1 MALDLSVAWTNTAPA
16 WTQLEPGP
24 KQSKFPAVFS
34 KDFLTFYAFHITAA
48 ISPPISSAF
57 QYNVKTGKWAA
68 MADSSI
74 SGDVGGVGV
83 VTNPL
88 TGAFICAGGCTDL
101 GRGKVQIWDLS
112 KPTLVTTYD
121 FPSPTSPLPATGPA
135 GVFQSRLY
143 YANVWSEAMKSVL
156 YFGGYAGYGAI
167 KPDNTITVFDGTSYA
182 MSTMRTLGAPP
193 PNTMN
198 HCMAAIDD
206 GSLVIVYG
214 GQNLTAGG
222 VNGDLY
228 QLNVATGMW
237 SKPPAVGQPRAN
249 AVCTFVGNLFLLYG
263 GTDDKGQVSNSLL
276 MYDYVKMQWITQYSP
291 PASVGQPLYP
301 LVPPTNSTLTPKP
314 TNSTGPSTSPP
325 TATTSPGPGAGDD
338 GSKGGL
344 IGGIVAA
351 IVVVGI
357 IVGYILYHRRQR
369 QREEK
374 RQEQQLGGGNDHGDQ
389 FAAKE
394 DFGGR
399 GSKDEWNAQS
409 QRGRPQANTK
419 NDYDG
424 DDDGAYAVATG
435 RQKPRAP
442 QDTQDE
448 YKKPPQAPQD
458 VDDTEEFEQD
468 LHEIENQQMQL
479 DLKRQLL
486 VLQQRQGQRVVG
498 RSSPPKPELHH
509 AGSISSDGSGGGGSG
524 GGVRWPIPPGIVGEP
539 QYVQQDEYVPP
550 PPPPKAVLHHP
561 TVQVYPERPT
571 SSNYG
576 YGYAD
581 SGSAHRGHNPQTF
594 N

>member
-1 MALDLSVAWTNTAPA
+1 MALDLSVAWPNTAPA

-24 KQSKFPAVFS
+24 KQTNFPAVFS

-48 ISPPISSAF
+48 ISPPISSTF
-57 QYNVKTGKWAA
+57 QYNVKTGKWTPTAG
-68 MADSSI
+68 SSI
-74 SGDVGGVGV
+74 SGDVGGVGA

-88 TGAFICAGGCTDL
+88 TGAIICAGGCTDV
-101 GRGKVQIWDLS
+101 GRGKVHIWDPLA
-112 KPTLVTTYD
+112 KTTVLQYVD
-121 FPSPTSPLPATGPA
+121 FPEPFPSVPLTGPA
-135 GVFQSRLY
+135 GVFQSRSH
-143 YANVWSEAMKSVL
+143 YANVWSEAQKSVL

-167 KPDNTITVFDGTSYA
+167 KPDNTVTMLNGTSYELT
-182 MSTMRTLGAPP
+182 TMKTFGAPP

-198 HCMAAIDD
+198 HCMAASDD
-206 GSLVIVYG
+206 GVVIIYG
-214 GQNLTAGG
+214 GQNIDAGG

-228 QLNVATGMW
+228 QVNTVSGLW
-237 SKPPAVGQPRAN
+237 SMPNIIKQPRAN
-249 AVCTFVGNLFLLYG
+249 AVCTIVGDLFLLYG
-263 GTDDKGQVSNSLL
+263 GTDDKDQVSNSLL

-291 PASVGQPLYP
+291 PASIGQPLYP

-325 TATTSPGPGAGDD
+325 TATTSPGPGVGDD

-374 RQEQQLGGGNDHGDQ
+374 RQEQQVGGGDDHGGQ

-394 DFGGR
+394 DFGR

-424 DDDGAYAVATG
+424 DEDGAYAVVTG
-435 RQKPRAP
+435 HQKPRAP

-448 YKKPPQAPQD
+448 YKRPPQAPQD

-498 RSSPPKPELHH
+498 RSSPPRPELNH
-509 AGSISSDGSGGGGSG
+509 AGSISSDGSSGGGNGSG
-524 GGVRWPIPPGIVGEP
+524 GRWPRPPAIVGEP
-539 QYVQQDEYVPP
+539 QYVQKDEYVPP

-561 TVQVYPERPT
+561 TVQAYPERPS

-581 SGSAHRGHNPQTF
+581 SRSVHRGHNPQTF
-594 N
+594 D

>member
-1 MALDLSVAWTNTAPA
+1 MALDLSVAWPSTAPA

-34 KDFLTFYAFHITAA
+34 KDNLTFYAFHITATK
-48 ISPPISSAF
+48 SPPISSTF
-57 QYNVKTGKWAA
+57 QYSVKTGKWTATP
-68 MADSSI
+68 DSAI
-74 SGDVGGVGV
+74 SGDVAGIGA

-88 TGAFICAGGCTDL
+88 TGAIVCAGGCTDL
-101 GRGKVQIWDLS
+101 GRGKVHIWD
-112 KPTLVTTYD
+112 
-121 FPSPTSPLPATGPA
+121 PLAKTA
-135 GVFQSRLY
+135 
-143 YANVWSEAMKSVL
+143 VL
-156 YFGGYAGYGAI
+156 Q
-167 KPDNTITVFDGTSYA
+167 PDNTVTVLNSITNLTTL
-182 MSTMRTLGAPP
+182 STTGAAPP
-193 PNTMN
+193 STVN
-198 HCMAAIDD
+198 HCMAATDD
-206 GSLVIVYG
+206 GLLVIVYG
-214 GQNLTAGG
+214 GQNLNVSV

-228 QLNVATGMW
+228 QLNVANGLW
-237 SKPPAVGQPRAN
+237 SKSVVNGLPRAN
-249 AVCTFVGNLFLLYG
+249 SACTIAGDQFLVYG
-263 GTDDKGQVSNSLL
+263 GTDDKGQVSNSILV
-276 MYDYVKMQWITQYSP
+276 YDYVKVQWITQYNP
-291 PASVGQPLYP
+291 PASIGQPLYP
-301 LVPPTNSTLTPKP
+301 LVPPTNSTLTP
-314 TNSTGPSTSPP
+314 TSTTSTGPSTSPP

-369 QREEK
+369 RREEK
-374 RQEQQLGGGNDHGDQ
+374 RQEQQVGGGDGHDAQ

-394 DFGGR
+394 DFSGR
-399 GSKDEWNAQS
+399 GSKDEWNAQP

-448 YKKPPQAPQD
+448 YKRPPQAPQD

-498 RSSPPKPELHH
+498 RSSPPKPELNH
-509 AGSISSDGSGGGGSG
+509 AGSISSDGSGGGGGGGGGSG
-524 GGVRWPIPPGIVGEP
+524 GRGRWPRPPGIVGEP
-539 QYVQQDEYVPP
+539 QYVQQDDYVPP
-550 PPPPKAVLHHP
+550 PPPPKAMLHHP
-561 TVQVYPERPT
+561 TVQMYPERPT

-581 SGSAHRGHNPQTF
+581 SGSTHRGHNPQTF